1 MKATLET
8 PDQMLERLERMG
20 VDRVKTLMAN
30 KHFDPKTIGL
40 VQGWIQRK
48 IEEQN
53 PTTPAPPVDEV
64 AQEALQTARQA
75 IREARKMRAAAAKT
89 QRLATIAIA
98 VAGAGILVSILTL
111 FAIAIR

>member
-20 VDRVKTLMAN
+20 IERVKSLLATQ
-30 KHFDPKTIGL
+30 HFDPKTIGL
-40 VQGWIQRK
+40 VNGWIQRK
-48 IEEQN
+48 EEERN
-53 PTTPAPPVDEV
+53 PTPAAPKTDEI
-64 AQEALQTARQA
+64 AQEALKTARQA
-75 IREARKMRAAAAKT
+75 IREARKMRAAAVKT
-89 QRLATIAIA
+89 ERMATIALV